1 MKKQVLLLFAALL
14 FSQAAFAYD
23 FSAVTPSGQTL
34 YYNIQSG
41 STFVEVVTPAS
52 SGWGSYTKPT
62 GNLVIPNNVTYSGT
76 TYQVTSI
83 GQFAFREC
91 SGLDTVTIPNSV
103 TSIGQ
108 YAFYDCG
115 YLMNVGGPT
124 SVTIPNSVTSIG
136 QGAFY
141 HCSSLTSV
149 TIGNSVTSIGGSA
162 FSDCSGLTEVH
173 YTGTIAQWCG
183 ITFGGYHSNPL
194 EYANHLYINN
204 SEVTSVSI
212 PNTVTQIKPYTFYG
226 WSGLTSL
233 TIPNSVTSIGQYAFD
248 GCSGLTSLT
257 IPNSVT
263 NIGQYAF
270 SGCSGLTSLTI
281 PNSVTSIADNTFN
294 GCSGL
299 TSVTIPNSVTSI
311 GQYAFYGCN
320 SLASVNIGNSVSSIG
335 ARAFG
340 SCSGLTS
347 VTIGNSVTSIGNDAF
362 YPCSGLTSVTF
373 NAVSCTSAGGT
384 INHPV
389 FRDCSNITSFTFG
402 NNVRV
407 IPPYL
412 CSGLSGLISV
422 SIPDS
427 VSTIGEGAFYGCS
440 GLTSVTFNANYC
452 TSAGSSNS
460 SPYSYAFGYCPNITS
475 FTFGNNVRTIPSYLC
490 YGLSGLTSVTISNS
504 VTSIRNSAFE
514 DCSGLTS
521 VTIGNSVTSIG
532 RDAFKHCYGLTAV
545 HYNGTIGQWCSIGFS
560 TLGLEITSNPLYFAH
575 HLYINNVEVTSVSI
589 PNTLIQIKPYTFH
602 GCSGLTSVTIPNSVN
617 IIGDGAFSGCSGLTS
632 VTIPNS
638 VNFINAYAFSGCSGL
653 TSMTFLSTTPPQ
665 LGNNVFSNNVPSNIP
680 VYIPC
685 GSLANY
691 VSQLPYFTNYIE
703 IEQQFEFSAV
713 SADENMGTVQ
723 VLTEPSC
730 SNPNAVLNAV
740 PANGYRFDHWSTGST
755 DNPYTLTVTN
765 GTVIVAYF
773 EEIPTP
779 TYTVTV
785 SADNPASGSVT
796 GGGVFEEGTTITITA
811 TPANGYRFDHWSTGS
826 TANPYTLTVTS
837 NMTIIGYFVANGSQG
852 IDEVVE
858 GDIHISVSDGHINVE
873 GVAEKEVQVYDI
885 TGRMVQNR
893 SLPSGVYIVKIG
905 TLAAH
910 KVVVMR

>member
-1 MKKQVLLLFAALL
+1 MKKQVLLLFAAVL
-14 FSQAAFAYD
+14 FGQAAFAYD
-23 FSAVTPSGQTL
+23 FSAVAPSGQTL

-108 YAFYDCG
+108 YAFYGCSG
-115 YLMNVGGPT
+115 LI

-136 QGAFY
+136 LYAFY
-141 HCSSLTSV
+141 L
-149 TIGNSVTSIGGSA
+149 
-162 FSDCSGLTEVH
+162 
-173 YTGTIAQWCG
+173 
-183 ITFGGYHSNPL
+183 
-194 EYANHLYINN
+194 
-204 SEVTSVSI
+204 
-212 PNTVTQIKPYTFYG
+212 
-226 WSGLTSL
+226 
-233 TIPNSVTSIGQYAFD
+233 
-248 GCSGLTSLT
+248 
-257 IPNSVT
+257 
-263 NIGQYAF
+263 
-270 SGCSGLTSLTI
+270 CSGLTSLTI
-281 PNSVTSIADNTFN
+281 PNSVTSIADNTFDGCSGLISVTIPN
-294 GCSGL
+294 SVTSIGLYAFYLCSGLTSLTIPNSVTSIADNTFDGCSGLISVTIPNSVTSIGAEAFYGCSGL

-311 GQYAFYGCN
+311 GAGAFYRCSGLTSVTIPNSVTSIGAEAFYGCN

-373 NAVSCTSAGGT
+373 NAVSCTSAGGS
-384 INHPV
+384 INNPV

-422 SIPDS
+422 TIPDS
-427 VSTIGEGAFYGCS
+427 VSSIGAGAFYGCR
-440 GLTSVTFNANYC
+440 GLTSVTFNAINC
-452 TSAGSSNS
+452 LSAGNSNS

-504 VTSIRNSAFE
+504 VTSIRYSAFE

-521 VTIGNSVTSIG
+521 VTIGNSVTSINWN
-532 RDAFKHCYGLTAV
+532 AFKHCYGLTAV
-545 HYNGTIGQWCSIGFS
+545 HYNGTIGQWCSIGFGE
-560 TLGLEITSNPLYFAH
+560 LGLEVNSNPLYFAH

-589 PNTLIQIKPYTFH
+589 PNTVTQIKPYTFY

-617 IIGDGAFSGCSGLTS
+617 IIGNGAFSGCSGLTS

-638 VNFINAYAFSGCSGL
+638 VNFIRDYAFSGCSGL

-703 IEQQFEFSAV
+703 TEQQFEFSAV
-713 SADENMGTVQ
+713 SADESMGTVQ

-740 PANGYRFDHWSTGST
+740 
-755 DNPYTLTVTN
+755 
-765 GTVIVAYF
+765 
-773 EEIPTP
+773 
-779 TYTVTV
+779 
-785 SADNPASGSVT
+785 
-796 GGGVFEEGTTITITA
+796 
-811 TPANGYRFDHWSTGS
+811 PANGYRFDHWSTGS